1 MFKFN
6 SLTNVRPTKDLGTKI
21 VASSTPG
28 GFKITPD
35 AAKVLDVQVED
46 FLQLVESEG
55 EFYAVK
61 GEHGVGGKIGAS
73 SKVGG
78 GNLSFSGA
86 KAWDDM
92 GGDSDFNTMFD
103 IDSENPVEFEGRK
116 FFKLIPAGKE
126 PKQERKTKAS
136 KAEGTVSDSAADERA
151 VEAVEVE
158 EDMSFD
164 DM

>member
-21 VASSTPG
+21 IASSTPG

-35 AAKVLDVQVED
+35 AAKAMDVQVGD
-46 FLQLVESEG
+46 YVQLVESEG
-55 EFYAVK
+55 DFYAVK
-61 GEHGVGGKIGAS
+61 GEPGVGSKIGAS

-86 KAWDDM
+86 KAWEDM

-103 IDSENPVEFEGRK
+103 VEVESPVEYEGRK
-116 FFKLIPAGKE
+116 FFKLVPAGKE
-126 PKQERKTKAS
+126 AKQERKAS
-136 KAEGTVSDSAADERA
+136 TPKTSKTTEEVSTTTANGT
-151 VEAVEVE
+151 EVE
-158 EDMSFD
+158 DDMSFD